1 MISGSKALC
10 NFVSSAFLVLGA
22 EHGEWRSMRPLRA
35 SATEKQLFNASGVL
49 FARTAYQA
57 AMLRSTCVRPT
68 AIVAF
73 VVAASD
79 VHRFLRYFCFAVVGW
94 LAGCMFF
101 VNFQSQFKLG
111 NSF

>member
-22 EHGEWRSMRPLRA
+22 EHREWRSMRALRA
-35 SATEKQLFNASGVL
+35 GATGKQLANASAVL

-57 AMLRSTCVRPT
+57 AMLRSTCARPT
-68 AIVAF
+68 AIVAL

-79 VHRFLRYFCFAVVGW
+79 VHRLSRYFCLVVVACS
-94 LAGCMFF
+94 LFIF
-101 VNFQSQFKLG
+101 ISI
-111 NSF
+111 SF